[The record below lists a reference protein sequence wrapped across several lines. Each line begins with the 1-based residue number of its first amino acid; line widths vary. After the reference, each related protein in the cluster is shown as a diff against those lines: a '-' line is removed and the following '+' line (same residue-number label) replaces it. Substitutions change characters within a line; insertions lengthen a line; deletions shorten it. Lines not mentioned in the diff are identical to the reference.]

1 MIKLFISVWQNLDI
15 WLMIKPTDSFD
26 DFFSFFFG
34 SLDPNGEYREFF
46 KPTAELFVEIVKT
59 DYLPAPIQYETERF
73 LDEMFPELIGRIT
86 RLGKLAWPDP
96 ICEFLSQALMLAHW
110 AAVRDKVKLFP
121 CFELIFSEETPIA
134 KENDV
139 WKKTFLPKMKEFV
152 VSHEYLTIIA
162 FRLDKPDPPP
172 QIEHFLLFF
181 SLFNVIGDK
190 MSQDVAQE
198 LSLCAGSAFT
208 GFLER
213 VERDKVQLR
222 ELVRTCREAF
232 KVCESV
238 LVEEPLLAMLNL
250 ARDLFVR
257 GSPDEIGCGAQI
269 FGLFSSDGCPEGIKN
284 MFAKF
289 CEQEKISD
297 LLFKRPLEPTVVVSF
312 RPIILQ
318 AAEHGLIT
326 DDMLVKIWAGV
337 ETAPKEVRPQLE
349 SVIVGILKGKSPDEM
364 VDVLR
369 QLSRDV
375 PTVSLSG
382 VVKNLMF
389 VSEKSI
395 HKQLIGLLFE
405 FIKTRQH
412 ATEQDKTD
420 FLEMCQSSGE
430 MQETIFDFCIDFAK
444 QQVEPQSFYLSLL
457 QEMIKSDLE
466 KELADRCKPLIGL
479 LAKTSHLEELL
490 NVIAALISTKN
501 IKLDAGLMEAILGVN
516 PLDDC
521 VWLFLAEQLK
531 SGSAMDTEAYSLLV
545 SRIEK
550 GSDIRVTHAYLDMLQ
565 YLVLTTNLM
574 HKKIK
579 RERGAYRIVAPP
591 LEMDEMMLD
600 LFVNTSDDTL
610 VSMAQQVIIDMY
622 SQIADHDEIC
632 KQICKYIDTPMNDRA
647 LSRVLRLLL
656 SYCRRIE
663 KDAAIGDVGVVRHRE
678 TIDISGKTKV
688 YINIKDD
695 VDPAQFELC
704 ISTNVTAERLLL
716 KIAPYLKDSPDQ
728 YQVNLGTNF
737 KRLSGKLSNA
747 RLTNNSALYIMKIQN
762 PPQTRLTS
770 VQWPSVA
777 LANLG
782 FLDKIWDIL
791 NSQHEAGVYE
801 ACTELLTLLPT
812 SPRLCVLSAE
822 PEELLAEKRN
832 NIRQLMYV
840 WEIIAWRV
848 QASSF
853 RSKYQKS
860 KAFGAFASRS
870 LRSSKLMRL
879 CGSEILTTLLD
890 VVPISENIEPDLLK
904 VLESGY
910 ANEATKDIASQCLT
924 KLGPQWVSEH
934 LQREDI
940 DAIIEGI
947 VKTCSDFVWEKFKL
961 FLWKLDSKT
970 LFRMSL
976 KHLSDPGPSHF
987 KEIFAHFSTE
997 MASEC
1002 SPKDQLVRFLEFIEN
1017 GYFDESTRKIV
1028 TLWKQN
1034 EKDFVDCEDI
1044 VKKVIHVLVHT
1055 MLPDDVERDV
1065 SDVLI
1070 GLSKSTAN
1078 RRAVDT
1084 FMDRINS
1091 LIVDK
1096 WSVTP
1101 AEGHRTN
1108 LTGLRNLGATCY
1120 MNSVL
1125 QCLLRIPLFR
1135 KLVVEQESPSDESL
1149 KELQRL
1155 VHFIMF
1161 SLRRYCDTTSF
1172 CECWRG
1178 WGKQIV
1184 DPREQQ
1190 DANEF
1195 LQMFLDQ
1202 LPQNVN
1208 AILQGKLL
1216 NRIIAGKEQVDVPE
1230 NFFSISLTVK
1240 DLKGVVD
1247 SLDLFAKDEML
1258 VGENQY
1264 VLNGKRIDAKRLQR
1278 ISCAPAILVLHLK
1291 RFEYDVRTH
1300 ERIKINSRFEIPE
1313 RLDLSPYMET
1323 HNSDAKYTL
1332 YGAVLHCG
1340 EVGSGHYTAFLRV
1353 ESKWW
1358 KFNDMDVTLADYSAF
1373 EKESFGGGEAR
1384 TSAYL
1389 LFYTKYEA
1397 TDGDLD
1403 IMGNLD
1409 IQYSEKIKDEVLKDN
1424 EKFLFERCAFTVA
1437 VSRLFLDVAD
1447 FTQLRDFYFKI
1458 HCHSRNGEMSD
1469 EFATR
1474 LSELVLSSPGE
1485 FIEWLKQNFEQ
1496 SVIPVFVN
1504 CTTPDIVKSLSKL
1517 IRDLS
1522 RHMNDVTDAV
1532 DLIELFVFHLT
1543 ECLNSWRQ
1551 LPEVSSII
1559 ASWIKLDEKCLKAG
1573 QDRHWCRTIAEF
1585 IGKVFDGTRT
1595 KMFLESIDLRDPIE
1609 CVSQLVSVD
1618 DADSVKGFPG
1628 MLEQANA
1635 SVQNGEMFKK
1645 LLVKLTDMGI
1655 LDISHMAQLLP
1666 NTFTQNQIL
1675 ELALKNI
1682 DESNFQET
1690 IQGIV
1695 ASRKV
1700 SLPTVIQTLSKNA
1713 STFSLC
1719 LLANSDTLLRW
1730 LDDKDPSVRQSAAK
1744 VIKELDA
1751 KAVLKAMLKILREEK
1766 VGKEFLGILAELTS
1780 QLCPPKDQPYE
1791 GLEKQEQSVALYPLL
1806 GYFGKLD
1813 IVQICEGEL
1822 AKLTLSMDKRKKIF
1836 ELLPSIVTCTDTQF
1850 LKLMSSEIW
1859 RKSQECVFTSL
1870 NSDRDRLNELI
1881 GMMCAR
1887 QSLTEGQPLL
1897 HELMMELILGKRG
1910 QDVSA
1915 HYLAGSI
1922 KWLEKVTDS
1931 ITPSDFKQIH
1941 RLICSFL
1948 AETRVDCEVVMR
1960 TLVPTALTLLD
1971 RDDIKAVAAEG
1982 LETDMAKLE
1991 RFMNIGNKIQGQC
2004 VQYIV
2009 HLCSLDKTLLTKLR
2023 TKIDAK
2029 AKSATS
2035 YNKFTLLFAQ
2045 IGIHLLFLDPNVA
2058 EGDRAGII
2066 VNYHREVI
2074 RFTSQSQVQQSELF
2088 KLYIQILRKY
2098 GGRDLPQWA
2107 QQMLTSLFLIARL
2120 TTDEEKLL
2128 FREWLPKMADH
2139 VDPMVQ
2145 DVCKSVTKWTDKKNQ
2160 EILPCAKR
2168 AAFLVDVLPEKKE
2181 DVLFLVGD
2189 DVIRSFPKNRGTDW
2203 ANIVRVLKG

>member
-1 MIKLFISVWQNLDI
+1 
-15 WLMIKPTDSFD
+15 MIKPTDSFD
-26 DFFSFFFG
+26 DFFAFFFG
-34 SLDPNGEYREFF
+34 SLDPNGDYRNFF

-73 LDEMFPELIGRIT
+73 LTETFQELIGRIT
-86 RLGKLAWPDP
+86 RIGKIAWLDP
-96 ICEFLSQALMLAHW
+96 IYEFLSQALMLAHW
-110 AAVRDKVKLFP
+110 AAVRDKIQVFP
-121 CFELIFSEETPIA
+121 CFELIFSEDTPIA
-134 KENDV
+134 KENDP
-139 WKKTFLPKMKEFV
+139 WKKVFLPKLKEFV

-162 FRLDKPDPPP
+162 FRLDKQDPPP

-181 SLFNVIGDK
+181 SLFNVLCDK

-198 LSLCAGSAFT
+198 LSLCAGGAFT

-213 VERDKVQLR
+213 VERDRVQSR

-232 KVCESV
+232 KVCVSV
-238 LVEEPLLAMLNL
+238 FIDEPLVAMLNL

-257 GSPDEIGCGAQI
+257 GSPDEAGCGAQI
-269 FGLFSSDGCPEGIKN
+269 FGLFSSDGCPEAIRDI
-284 MFAKF
+284 FAKF
-289 CEQEKISD
+289 CEKERIGD
-297 LLFKRPLEPTVVVSF
+297 ILFSRLLEPTVVVSF
-312 RPIILQ
+312 RPIILEE
-318 AAEHGLIT
+318 ATHGRIT
-326 DDMLVKIWAGV
+326 DDMVVKIWAGV
-337 ETAPKEVRPQLE
+337 ETAPKEVQPQLE
-349 SVIVGILKGKSPDEM
+349 SIIVGILKGKAPDEM

-369 QLSRDV
+369 RLSQDV

-382 VVKNLMF
+382 IVKNLIF
-389 VSEKSI
+389 VSDKGIQS
-395 HKQLIGLLFE
+395 QLVELLFE
-405 FIKTRQH
+405 FIKRNEH
-412 ATEQDKTD
+412 ATEQDKSD
-420 FLEMCQSSGE
+420 LIDVCQSSRE
-430 MQETIFDFCIDFAK
+430 MHETIFGFCIDFAK

-457 QEMIKSDLE
+457 HDMIKPDLE
-466 KELADRCKPLIGL
+466 RELVNRCKPLIDL
-479 LAKTSHLEELL
+479 IAKTSHLEELL
-490 NVIAALISTKN
+490 NVVAALISTKKLN
-501 IKLDAGLMEAILGVN
+501 LDADLMQAILGAN
-516 PLDDC
+516 PLDDF
-521 VWLFLAEQLK
+521 VWVFLAEQLK
-531 SGSAMDTEAYSLLV
+531 SGRAMDEGAHSLLL
-545 SRIEK
+545 SRLEIA
-550 GSDIRVTHAYLDMLQ
+550 SDIQVTHAYMDMLQ

-574 HKKIK
+574 HKRIR
-579 RERGAYRIVAPP
+579 REKGVYHIVQPP

-600 LFVNTSDDTL
+600 LFVKTSDDKL
-610 VSMAQQVIIDMY
+610 ADMAQQVIIDMY
-622 SQIADHDEIC
+622 RQIFDCDEIC
-632 KQICKYIDTPMNDRA
+632 KHICKYIDTQAATNDQA

-656 SYCRRIE
+656 RYCRLVE
-663 KDAAIGDVGVVRHRE
+663 KDAKIGDLRVARHRE
-678 TIDISGKTKV
+678 TIDISGKV
-688 YINIKDD
+688 RVFINVKD
-695 VDPAQFELC
+695 VDPANFELF
-704 ISTNVTAERLLL
+704 ISTNVTAETLLL
-716 KIAPYLKDSPDQ
+716 KIAPYLKDPPDQ
-728 YQVNLGTNF
+728 YQVNLGING
-737 KRLSGKLSNA
+737 KKLSGKLSDA
-747 RLTNNSALYIMKIQN
+747 KLTSNSSLYILKMQT
-762 PPQTRLTS
+762 PPQTKPAC

-777 LANLG
+777 LANFG
-782 FLDKIWDIL
+782 FLDKIWEIF
-791 NSQHEAGVYE
+791 SCKHEAAVYQV
-801 ACTELLTLLPT
+801 CTELLTVLPT
-812 SPRLCVLSAE
+812 NPRLCGLSAD
-822 PEELLAEKRN
+822 PEELLTEKYN
-832 NIRQLMYV
+832 NIRQLKYV

-853 RSKYQKS
+853 RDKYKKS
-860 KAFGAFASRS
+860 NKFGAFARKS
-870 LRSSKLMRL
+870 LRASKLMRL
-879 CGSEILTTLLD
+879 CGNEILSTLLE
-890 VVPISENIEPDLLK
+890 VIPISEDIEHDLLK
-904 VLESGY
+904 VLESDY
-910 ANEATKDIASQCLT
+910 ANDAAKDIASECLT

-934 LQREDI
+934 LQCAGEDL
-940 DAIIEGI
+940 DVVIEGI
-947 VKTCSDFVWEKFKL
+947 VRTCSEVVWDKFKL

-976 KHLSDPGPSHF
+976 KHLGEPGPSHF

-1002 SPKDQLVRFLEFIEN
+1002 SPKEQLVRFLEFIEN

-1034 EKDFVDCEDI
+1034 EKDFVDCEDV
-1044 VKKVIHVLVHT
+1044 VKKVIDVLVHT
-1055 MLPDDVERDV
+1055 MLPADVERDV

-1070 GLSKSTAN
+1070 GLSKSTTN
-1078 RRAVDT
+1078 RKAVDT
-1084 FMDRINS
+1084 FMDSINS
-1091 LIVDK
+1091 LIEEK

-1101 AEGHRTN
+1101 AEGHKAN

-1135 KLVVEQESPSDESL
+1135 KLVVEQESTSDESL

-1161 SLRRYCDTTSF
+1161 SLRRYCDTTNF

-1208 AILQGKLL
+1208 ALLKGKLL

-1240 DLKGVVD
+1240 DLKGVAD

-1264 VLNGKRIDAKRLQR
+1264 VLNGKRVDAKRLQR
-1278 ISCAPAILVLHLK
+1278 ISDAPPILVLHLK

-1323 HNSDAKYTL
+1323 QNSDAKYTL

-1389 LFYTKYEA
+1389 LFYTKYEG

-1409 IQYSEKIKDEVLKDN
+1409 IQYSEKMKDEVLKDN

-1447 FTQLRDFYFKI
+1447 FNQLRDFYFKI

-1469 EFATR
+1469 SFATR

-1517 IRDLS
+1517 IKDLC
-1522 RHMNDVTDAV
+1522 RHVNDVTDAV

-1559 ASWIKLDEKCLKAG
+1559 AGWLKLDEKCIKAG

-1609 CVSQLVSVD
+1609 CVSQLVSVN
-1618 DADSVKGFPG
+1618 DAESIKGFPG
-1628 MLEQANA
+1628 MLEQASTSA
-1635 SVQNGEMFKK
+1635 QNGEMFKK

-1655 LDISHMAQLLP
+1655 LDISQMAQLLP
-1666 NTFTQNQIL
+1666 NTFTQSKIL
-1675 ELALKNI
+1675 ELGLKTI
-1682 DESNFQET
+1682 DASNFQET
-1690 IQGIV
+1690 IEGIV
-1695 ASRKV
+1695 ASKKV
-1700 SLPTVIQTLSKNA
+1700 SLPTVIQALSKNV
-1713 STFSLC
+1713 STLSSC
-1719 LLANSDTLLRW
+1719 LLANSDTLLYW

-1744 VIKELDA
+1744 VIRELDS
-1751 KAVLKAMLKILREEK
+1751 KAVLEAMLKILRKEK
-1766 VGKEFLGILAELTS
+1766 VGNEFLGILAELTS
-1780 QLCPPKDQPYE
+1780 QLRPPQDQPYE

-1813 IVQICEGEL
+1813 IVQICEAEL
-1822 AKLTLSMDKRKKIF
+1822 AKLTYSTDKRKKIF
-1836 ELLPSIVTCTDTQF
+1836 ELLPSIVTCTDKQF
-1850 LKLMSSEIW
+1850 LKLMSSDIW
-1859 RKSQECVFTSL
+1859 RKSQECVFSSL
-1870 NSDRDRLNELI
+1870 DSDRDRVNELI
-1881 GMMCAR
+1881 GMMYDR
-1887 QSLTEGQPLL
+1887 QSLSEGQPLL
-1897 HELMMELILGKRG
+1897 HELLMELILGKRG
-1910 QDVSA
+1910 QEVSA
-1915 HYLAGSI
+1915 HHLARTIS
-1922 KWLEKVTDS
+1922 WLEKITDS

-1941 RLICSFL
+1941 RFICSFL
-1948 AETRVDCEVVMR
+1948 TESRVDCEVVMR

-1971 RDDIKAVAAEG
+1971 RDDIKAVAVE
-1982 LETDMAKLE
+1982 LDTNMAKLE
-1991 RFMNIGNKIQGQC
+1991 YFMNSGNKIQGQC

-2009 HLCSLDKTLLTKLR
+2009 KLCSIDKTLLTNLR
-2023 TKIDAK
+2023 TKIDAR
-2029 AKSATS
+2029 ARSAAN
-2035 YNKFTLLFAQ
+2035 YHRFTLLFAQ
-2045 IGIHLLFLDPNVA
+2045 IGVHLLFLDPNVP
-2058 EGDRAGII
+2058 ECDRAQII
-2066 VNYHREVI
+2066 INYHREVI
-2074 RFTSQSQVQQSELF
+2074 RFTAQSQPQQSELF
-2088 KLYIQILRKY
+2088 KLYIQILRSY
-2098 GGRDLPQWA
+2098 GSRALPQWA

-2120 TTDEEKLL
+2120 TTDEEKSL

-2168 AAFLVDVLPEKKE
+2168 AAFLVEILPEKKE

-2189 DVIRSFPKNRGTDW
+2189 DVIRSFPKNRGSDW
-2203 ANIVRVLKG
+2203 ANIVRVLKQ